1 MLTPGQNSTSNEARL
16 ACSVHFQMYSVT
28 RRQHGIVKNRKK
40 KIVSLFPFV
49 AKIFNLKTRAERW
62 AW

>member
-1 MLTPGQNSTSNEARL
+1 MLTPGQNSASNEARL

-40 KIVSLFPFV
+40 KKLFLYSL
-49 AKIFNLKTRAERW
+49 LLQRYST
-62 AW
+62 

>member
-1 MLTPGQNSTSNEARL
+1 MELLRTE
-16 ACSVHFQMYSVT
+16 
-28 RRQHGIVKNRKK
+28 KK

>member
-1 MLTPGQNSTSNEARL
+1 MLTPGQNSASNEARL

-40 KIVSLFPFV
+40 KNCFFIPFCC
-49 AKIFNLKTRAERW
+49 KDIQLED
-62 AW
+62 